1 MDTPPHRL
9 GLERVVEV
17 YSGHDDLVGV
27 TGSGYAIGADLVL
40 TSGLV
45 VAPGLPCRVRAA
57 DSGHWAE
64 AEQVWRG
71 RGGAGAVLLRVAGA
85 PWAGVPGIEHV
96 RWARVAASSGA
107 SAGFRVRCV
116 ARGFPWL
123 GRRAGFRDAETVT
136 GLVDAPTGA
145 VSKVLTV
152 SVLSPGP
159 ESPPGAPPGSP
170 RESPPAA
177 PPVALPGSPP
187 GALPGSPPGALVAE
201 PAGALTRGLAG
212 AVLLAEPTGQIIG
225 VVAAGPPGVASH
237 RLDAVP
243 GTAPHH
249 LDAVPATAL
258 LGDERFC
265 ELAGV
270 APGRLETVAEDD
282 PSVILAGLL
291 TPARERLP
299 QDCSDWTLLMARHAV
314 VPFLGRDEQ
323 LADLRAWAAEPAALS
338 IAVLTGRSGTGK
350 TRLAGELC
358 VELAET
364 GWDTGFLPLDSAGGP
379 LTSRALEAL
388 RPTLLVVDHPDPSPP
403 LVGELVRR
411 LAKHGR
417 NPRVRLLLL
426 ARELGEAD
434 WWRRLDT
441 AAGGWLR
448 RLTSTTVQL
457 NAHPLTLAERT
468 DHALAAMKAFAPSR
482 AALPAPP
489 RLDDPEY
496 GLPLHVHLA
505 ALLRLCD
512 DERPTPARDGEPP
525 AHARDAD
532 LRTQPMRPHGGGLL
546 HRFLARESDQWARVW
561 PAEHERVDDVTAR
574 QAVAVLT
581 LTASA
586 PAELPGLLTAVPGL
600 RGGTGL
606 HGHTANAARWLTT
619 VFPSGELGPD
629 LVAEEL
635 LAETESLDELV
646 LALHDHEGR
655 TVHHLVHLLHVL
667 RLSADRARVGSAL
680 RSLVGARIGAMVT
693 EAAANPATRLGDLL
707 NAALTLFPADR
718 DLAEAASGLLGS
730 GRGAVLGLRALH
742 VTLGELAVRHR
753 RAGGDRIALAAGLTW
768 LSGRLVAVGRA
779 GEAVVAAAE
788 AVEIYAAAPP
798 YEAAAGRAEAL
809 FSLGSCLLL
818 AGEAGSALKPAQE
831 AATRFR
837 ILAEEDPGYA
847 AEAARAHHNVAC
859 ALLEL
864 GRLEEAVAAFEA
876 AGGDPDAAAHL
887 AALASASPRP
897 SVTPQP
903 GPSSFTTWP
912 GPEPTT
918 QPGLRPEPSQ
928 RGLGPEPSHPGV
940 RPESSQRAVR
950 PEPTQPGARP
960 EPAFPPPPGAGFQPG
975 DTPPM
980 RLLAA
985 PTVAPPPG
993 TRGVP
998 IVTPPSG
1005 ALPVPPVT
1013 PPHGTLPIL
1022 PVTPPHGTLPIPTVA
1037 PSHGTR
1043 GVPTVAPPHGALAV
1057 PAVAPPAGTAVPVPG
1072 PLVPFEE
1079 EAAEG
1084 GALPELAAC
1093 LAVAATTAVKGVA
1106 PTNADLAHH
1115 LHLLAAWLEGQGR
1128 PADAVVPASEAVVR
1142 LRGLAAQEPG
1152 LRSMLADAAGL
1163 LAGLH
1168 ARLDDLDAAA
1178 RSAAEAV
1185 RNLRALVALEPD
1197 EHGHAL
1203 IGQLLEL
1210 GELLLVDDRPE
1221 AALAPLQ
1228 EAMSVAADRRPAT
1241 EARARRLLGLCLD
1254 ELGRSAD
1261 GRAQLELAAELYD
1274 GLSPE
1279 DLTAEDGSP
1288 AQHAS
1293 EARARAGRPEPVAGR
1308 VDGQPWRPEPEAG
1321 RMGGRP
1327 WLLELV
1333 TSRSEEAVVSAERRL
1348 VECRRAAE
1356 AGGTPE
1362 IHAYI
1367 SAQAVLARAWTDA
1380 GRAGDGLVL
1389 ATQAAELLRRH
1400 PVPDAPQREPGPER
1414 PHAIAV
1420 GMVAAALGRALVGL
1434 GRAEEARPH
1443 LRTAIESYEPMAETS
1458 VVFRTEL
1465 AELLI
1470 LETAALPRAG
1480 AQAAADRLVEL
1491 YDGLV
1496 SEGLAATS
1504 ALAGALC
1511 LQGGARFAG
1520 QDVEGAFQSA
1530 TRALDVVT
1538 PADDRVLTAA
1548 CLELAGLCLAEL
1560 DEPGA
1565 AGPKLSEGVELMTDP
1580 PPPELVGVHL
1590 RALARLARMR
1600 VEEEGPAA
1608 GVALYRRMLDTRP
1621 LPGTDVLGTVIEE
1634 VSSFPGDPA
1643 ELLASL
1649 ASFTDALEREV
1660 PLSSGGGVELH
1671 DRYGRC
1677 LTRLG
1682 ATAKEGAAKEGAAR
1696 EGAAPE
1702 GRAREG
1708 AAVVCAELAV
1718 RVQRGPAA
1726 FSGEHRGRLGLALA
1740 ALARVSGQAE
1750 PAVLEQAVHLLA
1762 GQPGGALADVLNRYA
1777 VLLLEQGRPVEALAH
1792 CERAA
1797 DLCDE
1802 LDDPA
1807 VAAVTYARLGA
1818 ALAMLDRPQ
1827 AALEA
1832 ITWSLAELDRAQEAE
1847 LDRAPEAGPE
1857 LRRVRAQAV
1866 QVRGQALRACGREQ
1880 EASAHLME
1888 ALRLYTE
1895 LSEQREAADTAA
1907 VIADDLLA
1915 AGRPEEAA
1923 EYAGIAAAGQPP
1935 GTLKHALATQRLVR
1949 CHMMRGELAE
1959 ADALVEELIP
1969 WARRSPDDL
1978 TYRAVLADSLAQS
1991 SELLPLLGLD
2001 EGAEAEARAR
2011 EAIGIYDELLTTGTN
2026 AQALHTSRAGAC
2038 LTLASALRMRNL
2050 AAEAIQPLREAV
2062 AALERFGPGSVVER
2076 RSGQGN
2082 PTQRELLSRAMLM
2095 LGDALMEAGRALEA
2109 GLVFH
2114 RATQVTRDELSRA
2127 VAHARLGLCQQ
2138 ELGRDDAADA
2148 ALRVSAGLLRDLTA
2162 HDGVADLLRD
2172 VLRGR
2177 LKLLEKAGR
2186 RDETAAIEEELQRL

>member
-45 VAPGLPCRVRAA
+45 VAPGLPCQVRAA

-107 SAGFRVRCV
+107 ATGFRVRCV

-123 GRRAGFRDAETVT
+123 GRRAGVRDAETVT

-145 VSKVLTV
+145 ASKVLAV

-159 ESPPGAPPGSP
+159 ESPPESPPGSLP
-170 RESPPAA
+170 ESLPES
-177 PPVALPGSPP
+177 LPGP
-187 GALPGSPPGALVAE
+187 
-201 PAGALTRGLAG
+201 LTRGLAG
-212 AVLLAEPTGQIIG
+212 AVLLAEPAGQIIG
-225 VVAAGPPGVASH
+225 VVAAGPS
-237 RLDAVP
+237 

-270 APGRLETVAEDD
+270 VPGRMETVAEDD
-282 PSVILAGLL
+282 PSVILADLL

-358 VELAET
+358 AELAEA

-388 RPTLLVVDHPDPSPP
+388 RPTLLVVDHPEPSPP

-426 ARELGEAD
+426 ARDLGEAD

-496 GLPLHVHLA
+496 GLPLHVHVA

-512 DERPTPARDGEPP
+512 DERPGPSRDGEPP
-525 AHARDAD
+525 AHAYARDRDAEV
-532 LRTQPMRPHGGGLL
+532 RAQPVRLHGGGLL
-546 HRFLARESDQWARVW
+546 HRFLAREIDQWARVW

-581 LTASA
+581 LTAPT

-600 RGGTGL
+600 RGGAGL
-606 HGHTANAARWLTT
+606 HGHTTNAARWLGT

-635 LAETESLDELV
+635 LAETEGLDELV

-680 RSLVGARIGAMVT
+680 CSLVGARIGAMVT
-693 EAAANPATRLGDLL
+693 EAAANPATRLGDML

-718 DLAEAASGLLGS
+718 ELAEAASGLLES
-730 GRGAVLGLRALH
+730 GRGAALGLRALH

-753 RAGGDRIALAAGLTW
+753 RASGERVAPAAGLAW
-768 LSGRLVAVGRA
+768 LSGRLVAVGRV

-809 FSLGSCLLL
+809 FSLGACLLL

-831 AATRFR
+831 AAARFR

-864 GRLEEAVAAFEA
+864 GRLDEAVAAFEA
-876 AGGDPDAAAHL
+876 AGGDAGTAAHL
-887 AALASASPRP
+887 AALASAAPRP
-897 SVTPQP
+897 PATP
-903 GPSSFTTWP
+903 SATAWP

-918 QPGLRPEPSQ
+918 QPGL
-928 RGLGPEPSHPGV
+928 G
-940 RPESSQRAVR
+940 RAAS
-950 PEPTQPGARP
+950 QPGMRP
-960 EPAFPPPPGAGFQPG
+960 QPAFPPPPGAWFQPG

-980 RLLAA
+980 RLLPAPTAA
-985 PTVAPPPG
+985 PPHGALPGPTATPPHGALPVPAVAPPPG
-993 TRGVP
+993 TAEP
-998 IVTPPSG
+998 
-1005 ALPVPPVT
+1005 
-1013 PPHGTLPIL
+1013 
-1022 PVTPPHGTLPIPTVA
+1022 
-1037 PSHGTR
+1037 
-1043 GVPTVAPPHGALAV
+1043 
-1057 PAVAPPAGTAVPVPG
+1057 VPVPV

-1079 EAAEG
+1079 ADG

-1093 LAVAATTAVKGVA
+1093 LAVAATAAVKGVA
-1106 PTNADLAHH
+1106 PTNTDLAHR
-1115 LHLLAAWLEGQGR
+1115 LHLLAAWLDGQGR

-1142 LRGLAAQEPG
+1142 LRGLAAQEPA
-1152 LRSMLADAAGL
+1152 LRSMLADATGL

-1168 ARLDDLDAAA
+1168 ARLDDLDAAV

-1197 EHGHAL
+1197 EHRHAL
-1203 IGQLLEL
+1203 TGQLLEL

-1254 ELGRSAD
+1254 ELGRPAD

-1274 GLSPE
+1274 GLSTE

-1288 AQHAS
+1288 ARHAS
-1293 EARARAGRPEPVAGR
+1293 EARARAGRPEPAAGR
-1308 VDGQPWRPEPEAG
+1308 T
-1321 RMGGRP
+1321 GGRP

-1333 TSRSEEAVVSAERRL
+1333 TSRPEEAVVSAERRL
-1348 VECRRAAE
+1348 VECRQAAE

-1367 SAQAVLARAWTDA
+1367 SAQAVLARAWTDV

-1470 LETAALPRAG
+1470 LETAALSQAG
-1480 AQAAADRLVEL
+1480 AEAAADRLVEL

-1496 SEGLAATS
+1496 SEGLAAAS

-1511 LQGGARFAG
+1511 LQGGIRFAG
-1520 QDVEGAFQSA
+1520 QDVEGALQSA
-1530 TRALDVVT
+1530 GRALDVIT

-1560 DEPGA
+1560 HEPGA
-1565 AGPKLSEGVELMTDP
+1565 AGPKLTEGTELMTDP
-1580 PPPELVGVHL
+1580 PPELAGVHL
-1590 RALARLARMR
+1590 LALARLARMR

-1608 GVALYRRMLDTRP
+1608 GSDLYRRMLDTRP
-1621 LPGTDVLGTVIEE
+1621 LPGTDVLRTLIEE
-1634 VSSFPGDPA
+1634 VSGYPGDPS

-1660 PLSSGGGVELH
+1660 PLSSGGGAEVH
-1671 DRYGRC
+1671 DLYGRC
-1677 LTRLG
+1677 LARLG
-1682 ATAKEGAAKEGAAR
+1682 AATREGTAQEGTTQDGTTQDGTARDGTAQEGAAR
-1696 EGAAPE
+1696 EDT
-1702 GRAREG
+1702 
-1708 AAVVCAELAV
+1708 AVLCAELAV
-1718 RVQRGPAA
+1718 RVYRGLAA
-1726 FSGEHRGRLGLALA
+1726 FSGEYRGRLGLALA
-1740 ALARVSGQAE
+1740 ALARHGQAE
-1750 PAVLEQAVHLLA
+1750 PAVLEQAAYLLA
-1762 GQPGGALADVLNRYA
+1762 GQPGAEPADVLNRYA

-1818 ALAMLDRPQ
+1818 ALAMLERPQ

-1832 ITWSLAELDRAQEAE
+1832 ITWSLAELE
-1847 LDRAPEAGPE
+1847 RAPEAGAE
-1857 LRRVRAQAV
+1857 LRRVRAQAI
-1866 QVRGQALRACGREQ
+1866 QVRGQALRASGREQ
-1880 EASAHLME
+1880 EALAHLME
-1888 ALRLYTE
+1888 ALRLYTG
-1895 LSEQREAADTAA
+1895 LSEQREAAETAA

-1935 GTLKHALATQRLVR
+1935 GTLKHTLATQRLVR
-1949 CHMMRGELAE
+1949 CHMMRGRLAE
-1959 ADALVEELIP
+1959 ANALVEELIP
-1969 WARRSPDDL
+1969 RARRSPDDL

-2001 EGAEAEARAR
+2001 EGTEAAARAR
-2011 EAIGIYDELLTTGTN
+2011 EAIGIYDELLTTGMN
-2026 AQALHTSRAGAC
+2026 AQALHTGRAGAC
-2038 LTLASALRMRNL
+2038 LTLASALRMRDL

-2062 AALERFGPGSVVER
+2062 AALERFSPGSAVEQ
-2076 RSGQGN
+2076 RSGRGN
-2082 PTQRELLSRAMLM
+2082 PMQRELLSRAMLM

-2186 RDETAAIEEELQRL
+2186 REESAAIEAELQRL

>member
-45 VAPGLPCRVRAA
+45 VAPGLPCQVRAA

-123 GRRAGFRDAETVT
+123 GRRAVVRDAETVT

-145 VSKVLTV
+145 ASKVLTV

-159 ESPPGAPPGSP
+159 ESPPAT
-170 RESPPAA
+170 
-177 PPVALPGSPP
+177 L
-187 GALPGSPPGALVAE
+187 LAE
-201 PAGALTRGLAG
+201 PVGALTRGLAG
-212 AVLLAEPTGQIIG
+212 AVLLAEPAGQIIG
-225 VVAAGPPGVASH
+225 VVAAGPPGA
-237 RLDAVP
+237 
-243 GTAPHH
+243 APHH

-358 VELAET
+358 AELAEA

-512 DERPTPARDGEPP
+512 DERPAPALDGEPP

-561 PAEHERVDDVTAR
+561 PAEHERLDDVTAR
-574 QAVAVLT
+574 QAVAVLA
-581 LTASA
+581 LTAPT

-606 HGHTANAARWLTT
+606 HGHTANAARWLAT

-635 LAETESLDELV
+635 LAETEGLDELV

-730 GRGAVLGLRALH
+730 GRGAALGLRALH

-753 RAGGDRIALAAGLTW
+753 RAVGDRIALAAGLTW

-809 FSLGSCLLL
+809 FSLGACLLL
-818 AGEAGSALKPAQE
+818 AGEAGSALKPARE

-837 ILAEEDPGYA
+837 ILAEEDAGYA

-876 AGGDPDAAAHL
+876 AGGDPDAVTHL
-887 AALASASPRP
+887 AALASAPPQP
-897 SVTPQP
+897 SATPQP
-903 GPSSFTTWP
+903 GPSSFTAWP

-918 QPGLRPEPSQ
+918 QPGLRPEPPQ
-928 RGLGPEPSHPGV
+928 PGV
-940 RPESSQRAVR
+940 RPQ
-950 PEPTQPGARP
+950 
-960 EPAFPPPPGAGFQPG
+960 PAFPPPPGAGFQPG

-998 IVTPPSG
+998 TVTPPSG
-1005 ALPVPPVT
+1005 ALPIPPIT
-1013 PPHGTLPIL
+1013 PPHGALP
-1022 PVTPPHGTLPIPTVA
+1022 
-1037 PSHGTR
+1037 
-1043 GVPTVAPPHGALAV
+1043 VPTVAPPHGTLAVPTVAPSHGALAV

-1079 EAAEG
+1079 AEG

-1093 LAVAATTAVKGVA
+1093 LAVAATTAVKSVA

-1203 IGQLLEL
+1203 TGQLLEL

-1221 AALAPLQ
+1221 AALGPLQ
-1228 EAMSVAADRRPAT
+1228 EAMSVATDRRPAT

-1293 EARARAGRPEPVAGR
+1293 EARARAGRPDPVAGR
-1308 VDGQPWRPEPEAG
+1308 V
-1321 RMGGRP
+1321 GGRP

-1470 LETAALPRAG
+1470 LETVALPRAG
-1480 AQAAADRLVEL
+1480 AEAAADRLVEL

-1496 SEGLAATS
+1496 SEGLAATF

-1520 QDVEGAFQSA
+1520 QDVEGALQSA
-1530 TRALDVVT
+1530 TRALDVMT
-1538 PADDRVLTAA
+1538 PADDRLLTAA

-1565 AGPKLSEGVELMTDP
+1565 AGPKLAEGVELMTDP
-1580 PPPELVGVHL
+1580 PPPELAGVHL
-1590 RALARLARMR
+1590 QALARLARMR
-1600 VEEEGPAA
+1600 VEAEGPAA
-1608 GVALYRRMLDTRP
+1608 GVAFYRRMLDTRP

-1634 VSSFPGDPA
+1634 VSGFPGDPA

-1660 PLSSGGGVELH
+1660 PLSSGGSVEVH
-1671 DRYGRC
+1671 QRYGRC

-1682 ATAKEGAAKEGAAR
+1682 ATAKEGAAKEGAAQ
-1696 EGAAPE
+1696 ESV
-1702 GRAREG
+1702 
-1708 AAVVCAELAV
+1708 AVVCAELAV
-1718 RVQRGPAA
+1718 RVQRGLAA
-1726 FSGEHRGRLGLALA
+1726 FSGEHRGRLGPALA
-1740 ALARVSGQAE
+1740 VLARLPGQAD

-1832 ITWSLAELDRAQEAE
+1832 ITWSLAELDRA
-1847 LDRAPEAGPE
+1847 PEAGPE

-1880 EASAHLME
+1880 EAAAHLME

-1895 LSEQREAADTAA
+1895 LSEQREAAETAA

-2001 EGAEAEARAR
+2001 EGTEAEARAR
-2011 EAIGIYDELLTTGTN
+2011 EAVGIYDALLTTGMN

-2062 AALERFGPGSVVER
+2062 AALERFGPGSAVER

>member
-45 VAPGLPCRVRAA
+45 VAPGLPCQVRAA

-107 SAGFRVRCV
+107 ASGFRVRCV

-123 GRRAGFRDAETVT
+123 GRRAGVRDAETVT

-145 VSKVLTV
+145 VSKVLAV
-152 SVLSPGP
+152 SMLSPEP
-159 ESPPGAPPGSP
+159 ESPPG
-170 RESPPAA
+170 
-177 PPVALPGSPP
+177 L
-187 GALPGSPPGALVAE
+187 
-201 PAGALTRGLAG
+201 LTRGLAG
-212 AVLLAEPTGQIIG
+212 AVLLAEPAGQIIG
-225 VVAAGPPGVASH
+225 VVTAASPDTAPPGI
-237 RLDAVP
+237 
-243 GTAPHH
+243 GPHH

-258 LGDERFC
+258 LSDERFC

-270 APGRLETVAEDD
+270 VPGRLETVAEDD
-282 PSVILAGLL
+282 PSVILADLL

-358 VELAET
+358 VELAEA
-364 GWDTGFLPLDSAGGP
+364 GWDTGFLPLDSAAGP
-379 LTSRALEAL
+379 LTSRTLEAL

-441 AAGGWLR
+441 ASGGWLR

-489 RLDDPEY
+489 RLDEPEY

-512 DERPTPARDGEPP
+512 DERPAPSRDGEPP
-525 AHARDAD
+525 AHARDTD
-532 LRTQPMRPHGGGLL
+532 VRPQPMRPHGGGLL

-581 LTASA
+581 LTAPT

-606 HGHTANAARWLTT
+606 HGHTTNAARWLGA

-635 LAETESLDELV
+635 LAETEGLDELV

-680 RSLVGARIGAMVT
+680 RSLVEARIGAMVT

-707 NAALTLFPADR
+707 NTALTLFPADR
-718 DLAEAASGLLGS
+718 DLAEAASGLLES
-730 GRGAVLGLRALH
+730 GRGAALGLRALH

-753 RAGGDRIALAAGLTW
+753 RASGDRIALAEGLSW

-809 FSLGSCLLL
+809 FSLGACLLL

-831 AATRFR
+831 AAARFR

-864 GRLEEAVAAFEA
+864 GRLDEAVAAFEA
-876 AGGDPDAAAHL
+876 AGGDPGAAAHL
-887 AALASASPRP
+887 AALASATPRP
-897 SVTPQP
+897 PAIPQP
-903 GPSSFTTWP
+903 APPVTSWP
-912 GPEPTT
+912 GPAPTT
-918 QPGLRPEPSQ
+918 QPGLRPEPPQ
-928 RGLGPEPSHPGV
+928 PGV
-940 RPESSQRAVR
+940 RHQP
-950 PEPTQPGARP
+950 PLPPQPG
-960 EPAFPPPPGAGFQPG
+960 GGFQPG
-975 DTPPM
+975 DTPPL
-980 RLLAA
+980 RLQAA
-985 PTVAPPPG
+985 PSVTSPHGALPAPTTAPPHGALPLPPVAPPHGALPLPPVAPPHGALPLPPVAPPHGAFAAPTVAPPHGVLSVPTVAPPPG
-993 TRGVP
+993 TAV
-998 IVTPPSG
+998 
-1005 ALPVPPVT
+1005 PVP
-1013 PPHGTLPIL
+1013 
-1022 PVTPPHGTLPIPTVA
+1022 
-1037 PSHGTR
+1037 
-1043 GVPTVAPPHGALAV
+1043 
-1057 PAVAPPAGTAVPVPG
+1057 GTAVPVPG

-1079 EAAEG
+1079 ADG

-1093 LAVAATTAVKGVA
+1093 LTAAATAAVKGVA
-1106 PTNADLAHH
+1106 PTNSDLAHH

-1197 EHGHAL
+1197 EYCHAL
-1203 IGQLLEL
+1203 TGQLLEL

-1221 AALAPLQ
+1221 AALGPLQ
-1228 EAMSVAADRRPAT
+1228 EAMSVAAGRRPAT

-1254 ELGRSAD
+1254 ELGRRAD
-1261 GRAQLELAAELYD
+1261 GPAQLELAAELYD
-1274 GLSPE
+1274 RLSPE
-1279 DLTAEDGSP
+1279 DLTTEDGSP

-1293 EARARAGRPEPVAGR
+1293 EARARARRPAPETGRIGLRPWLPEATAERAGALPEPAAGR
-1308 VDGQPWRPEPEAG
+1308 AG
-1321 RMGGRP
+1321 RLP

-1333 TSRSEEAVVSAERRL
+1333 TSRPEEAVVSAERRL
-1348 VECRRAAE
+1348 VECRQAAE

-1380 GRAGDGLVL
+1380 GRARDGLVL

-1434 GRAEEARPH
+1434 GRVEEARPH

-1470 LETAALPRAG
+1470 LETAALSRAG
-1480 AQAAADRLVEL
+1480 AEAAALSRAGAEAAALSRAGAEAAVDRLVEL

-1496 SEGLAATS
+1496 SEGLAAAS

-1511 LQGGARFAG
+1511 MQGGVRFAG
-1520 QDVEGAFQSA
+1520 QDVEGALRST
-1530 TRALDVVT
+1530 TRALDLL
-1538 PADDRVLTAA
+1538 PSADAAGDRLITAA

-1560 DEPGA
+1560 HETGA
-1565 AGPKLSEGVELMTDP
+1565 AGPKLAQGIELMAD
-1580 PPPELVGVHL
+1580 PPPELGGVHL

-1608 GVALYRRMLDTRP
+1608 GIPLYRRMLDTRP
-1621 LPGTDVLGTVIEE
+1621 LPGTDVLRTLIEE
-1634 VSSFPGDPA
+1634 ISGFPGDPS

-1660 PLSSGGGVELH
+1660 PLSSRDGAEVH

-1682 ATAKEGAAKEGAAR
+1682 AAGREGTAKEDTAREVAGWEGAAQ
-1696 EGAAPE
+1696 EGTAPE
-1702 GRAREG
+1702 DAGQEVAARED
-1708 AAVVCAELAV
+1708 AAVLGAELGAELVV
-1718 RVQRGPAA
+1718 RVYRGLAA
-1726 FSGEHRGRLGLALA
+1726 LSGEHRGRLGLALA
-1740 ALARVSGQAE
+1740 GLARHGQAE
-1750 PAVLEQAVHLLA
+1750 PAVLEQAVYLLA
-1762 GQPGGALADVLNRYA
+1762 GEPGGVLADVLNRYA
-1777 VLLLEQGRPVEALAH
+1777 VVLLEQGRPVEALAH

-1807 VAAVTYARLGA
+1807 VAAVTYTRLGA
-1818 ALAMLDRPQ
+1818 ALAMLERPQ

-1832 ITWSLAELDRAQEAE
+1832 VTWSLAE

-1857 LRRVRAQAV
+1857 LRRVRAQAI
-1866 QVRGQALRACGREQ
+1866 QVRGQALRASGRQQ
-1880 EASAHLME
+1880 EALADLME
-1888 ALRLYTE
+1888 ALRLYTD
-1895 LSEQREAADTAA
+1895 LSVQREAAETAA

-1959 ADALVEELIP
+1959 ANALVEELIP
-1969 WARRSPDDL
+1969 WARRSPDEL

-2001 EGAEAEARAR
+2001 EGTEAEARAR
-2011 EAIGIYDELLTTGTN
+2011 EAIGIYDELLTTGMN

-2038 LTLASALRMRNL
+2038 LTLASALRMRDL

-2062 AALERFGPGSVVER
+2062 AALERFGSGSAVEQR
-2076 RSGQGN
+2076 VGQGN
-2082 PTQRELLSRAMLM
+2082 PAQRELLSRAMLM

-2186 RDETAAIEEELQRL
+2186 RDETAAIEAELQQL

>member
-40 TSGLV
+40 TSGPV
-45 VAPGLPCRVRAA
+45 VAPGLPCQVRTP
-57 DSGHWAE
+57 DSGRWAE

-71 RGGAGAVLLRVAGA
+71 RGGAGPVLLRVAGA

-96 RWARVAASSGA
+96 RWARVAASSGGP
-107 SAGFRVRCV
+107 GFRVRCV
-116 ARGFPWL
+116 ARGFARL
-123 GRRAGFRDAETVT
+123 GRRAGVRDAETVT
-136 GLVDAPTGA
+136 GLVDAPTGT
-145 VSKVLTV
+145 VSRTLAV
-152 SVLSPGP
+152 SVLSPEP
-159 ESPPGAPPGSP
+159 ASPP
-170 RESPPAA
+170 
-177 PPVALPGSPP
+177 
-187 GALPGSPPGALVAE
+187 
-201 PAGALTRGLAG
+201 LTRGLSG
-212 AVLLAEPTGQIIG
+212 AVLLAEPAGQIIG
-225 VVAAGPPGVASH
+225 VIVGGSTGSA
-237 RLDAVP
+237 
-243 GTAPHH
+243 H

-258 LGDERFC
+258 LGDERFR

-282 PSVILAGLL
+282 PAVILSDLL

-314 VPFLGRDEQ
+314 VPFLGRDEE

-358 VELAET
+358 VELAEA

-379 LTSRALEAL
+379 LAGRTLEAL

-411 LAKHGR
+411 LARHGR

-426 ARELGEAD
+426 ARELGEAG

-457 NAHPLTLAERT
+457 NTHPLTLAERT

-489 RLDDPEY
+489 RLDDPEH

-505 ALLRLCD
+505 ALLRLSD
-512 DERPTPARDGEPP
+512 DELPVPSPDGEPP

-532 LRTQPMRPHGGGLL
+532 PRTQPMRLHGGGLL
-546 HRFLARESDQWARVW
+546 RRFLARESDQWARVW
-561 PAEHERVDDVTAR
+561 PAEHESVDDVTAR
-574 QAVAVLT
+574 QAVAVPT
-581 LTASA
+581 LTAPA

-600 RGGTGL
+600 RGGTMG
-606 HGHTANAARWLTT
+606 AARWLGI

-635 LAETESLDELV
+635 LAETEGLDELV

-655 TVHHLVHLLHVL
+655 TVQHLVHLLHVL

-680 RSLVGARIGAMVT
+680 RSLVGARIGAMVA

-718 DLAEAASGLLGS
+718 ELAESASALLGDE
-730 GRGAVLGLRALH
+730 RGAGLGLRALH

-753 RAGGDRIALAAGLTW
+753 RAVGEPIALAGALSW
-768 LSGRLVAVGRA
+768 LSGRLVAVGRV

-788 AVEIYAAAPP
+788 AVELHAAAPP
-798 YEAAAGRAEAL
+798 YEAATGRAEAL
-809 FSLGSCLLL
+809 FSLGACLLL

-831 AATRFR
+831 AAARFR
-837 ILAEEDPGYA
+837 ILAEEDSGYVG
-847 AEAARAHHNVAC
+847 EAARAHHNVAC

-864 GRLEEAVAAFEA
+864 GRLDEAVAAFEA
-876 AGGDPDAAAHL
+876 AGGDAGTAGHL
-887 AALASASPRP
+887 AALVSASPHPPATPRP
-897 SVTPQP
+897 GAPATA
-903 GPSSFTTWP
+903 WP

-918 QPGLRPEPSQ
+918 QPGLRPRPPQ
-928 RGLGPEPSHPGV
+928 PGV
-940 RPESSQRAVR
+940 RAQ
-950 PEPTQPGARP
+950 
-960 EPAFPPPPGAGFQPG
+960 PAFPPPPGVGFQPG

-980 RLLAA
+980 GLLSA
-985 PTVAPPPG
+985 
-993 TRGVP
+993 
-998 IVTPPSG
+998 
-1005 ALPVPPVT
+1005 
-1013 PPHGTLPIL
+1013 
-1022 PVTPPHGTLPIPTVA
+1022 
-1037 PSHGTR
+1037 
-1043 GVPTVAPPHGALAV
+1043 PTVAPPHGGPHSPAMV
-1057 PAVAPPAGTAVPVPG
+1057 PRREADGPVPVAAGPAPG

-1079 EAAEG
+1079 TDG

-1093 LAVAATTAVKGVA
+1093 LAVAATAAVKGVA
-1106 PTNADLAHH
+1106 PTNRDLALH
-1115 LHLLAAWLEGQGR
+1115 LHLLAAWLDEQGR

-1152 LRSMLADAAGL
+1152 LRSMLADSAGL
-1163 LAGLH
+1163 LSGLH
-1168 ARLDDLDAAA
+1168 ARTDDLDAAV

-1197 EHGHAL
+1197 EHRRGL
-1203 IGQLLEL
+1203 TGQLLEL

-1221 AALAPLQ
+1221 AALGPLQ
-1228 EAMSVAADRRPAT
+1228 EAMSVAFEGHPAT
-1241 EARARRLLGLCLD
+1241 RAKARRLLGLCLD
-1254 ELGRSAD
+1254 ELGRPAD
-1261 GRAQLELAAELYD
+1261 GRAQLELAADLYD
-1274 GLSPE
+1274 ELS
-1279 DLTAEDGSP
+1279 AADGSSARADDGP
-1288 AQHAS
+1288 LPRTESGSFPRAEGGSFARHAS
-1293 EARARAGRPEPVAGR
+1293 ETRARAGRL
-1308 VDGQPWRPEPEAG
+1308 EPEAG
-1321 RMGGRP
+1321 HTGGRP

-1333 TSRSEEAVVSAERRL
+1333 TSRPEEAVLGAERRL
-1348 VECRRAAE
+1348 VECRQAAE
-1356 AGGTPE
+1356 EGGTPE

-1367 SAQAVLARAWTDA
+1367 SAQAVLARAWTDV
-1380 GRAGDGLVL
+1380 GRAGDGFVL

-1400 PVPDAPQREPGPER
+1400 PVPETPQREPGPER

-1434 GRAEEARPH
+1434 GRHGEARPH
-1443 LRTAIESYEPMAETS
+1443 LLTAIESYEPMAETS

-1470 LETAALPRAG
+1470 LDTAALSHLGRPAD
-1480 AQAAADRLVEL
+1480 AEAAADRLVEL

-1496 SEGLAATS
+1496 SEGLAATP
-1504 ALAGALC
+1504 ALAGALR
-1511 LQGGARFAG
+1511 LQGGIRFAG
-1520 QDVEGAFQSA
+1520 QDAEGALQSV
-1530 TRALDVVT
+1530 TRALDVMS
-1538 PADDRVLTAA
+1538 PADAAGDRPLTAA

-1560 DEPGA
+1560 HEPGA
-1565 AGPKLSEGVELMTDP
+1565 AGPKLAEGTASMVDP
-1580 PPPELVGVHL
+1580 PPDLAGVHL
-1590 RALARLARMR
+1590 LALARLARMR
-1600 VEEEGPAA
+1600 VEEAGPAA
-1608 GVALYRRMLDTRP
+1608 GTALYRRILDLRP
-1621 LPGTDVLGTVIEE
+1621 LPGTEVLGTLIEAIATY
-1634 VSSFPGDPA
+1634 PGDPS
-1643 ELLASL
+1643 ELLPAL

-1660 PLSSGGGVELH
+1660 PLSGGGGPETH
-1671 DRYGRC
+1671 DRYARC
-1677 LTRLG
+1677 LMRLG
-1682 ATAKEGAAKEGAAR
+1682 AAAQES
-1696 EGAAPE
+1696 
-1702 GRAREG
+1702 
-1708 AAVVCAELAV
+1708 AAVLCAELAV
-1718 RVQRGPAA
+1718 RVYRGLAA
-1726 FSGEHRGRLGLALA
+1726 FSGDHRERLGLALA
-1740 ALARVSGQAE
+1740 ALARLGQADLG
-1750 PAVLEQAVHLLA
+1750 VLEQAVDLLA
-1762 GQPGGALADVLNRYA
+1762 GRPGGALAGVLNRYS

-1832 ITWSLAELDRAQEAE
+1832 ITWSLAELDRTTEHGQ
-1847 LDRAPEAGPE
+1847 E
-1857 LRRVRAQAV
+1857 LRRVRAQAIR
-1866 QVRGQALRACGREQ
+1866 VRGQVLRGFGREQ
-1880 EASAHLME
+1880 EALGQLKE
-1888 ALRLYTE
+1888 ALRLYTD

-1935 GTLKHALATQRLVR
+1935 GTVKHALATQRLVR

-1959 ADALVEELIP
+1959 ANALVEELIP
-1969 WARRSPDDL
+1969 RARRSPDDL

-1991 SELLPLLGLD
+1991 SELLPLIGLD
-2001 EGAEAEARAR
+2001 EGTEAEARAR
-2011 EAIGIYDELLTTGTN
+2011 EAIGIYDELLTTGMN

-2038 LTLASALRMRNL
+2038 LTLASALRMRGL
-2050 AAEAIQPLREAV
+2050 AADAIQPLREAV
-2062 AALERFGPGSVVER
+2062 AALERFSPGSPGEQ
-2076 RSGQGN
+2076 RSGRAN
-2082 PTQRELLSRAMLM
+2082 PMQRELLSRAMLM

-2148 ALRVSAGLLRDLTA
+2148 ALRVSAGLLRDLVA
-2162 HDGVADLLRD
+2162 RDGVADLLRD

-2177 LKLLEKAGR
+2177 LRLLEKTGR
-2186 RDETAAIEEELQRL
+2186 RDERTAIEEELRQL

>member
-40 TSGLV
+40 ASGLV
-45 VAPGLPCRVRAA
+45 VAPGLPCQVRTA
-57 DSGHWAE
+57 DSGRWAE

-71 RGGAGAVLLRVAGA
+71 RGGAGPVLLRVAGA
-85 PWAGVPGIEHV
+85 PWADVPGIEHV
-96 RWARVAASSGA
+96 RWARVTASSGGP
-107 SAGFRVRCV
+107 GFRVRCV
-116 ARGFPWL
+116 ARGFARL
-123 GRRAGFRDAETVT
+123 GRRAGVRDAETVT
-136 GLVDAPTGA
+136 GLVDAPTSA
-145 VSKVLTV
+145 VSKALAV

-159 ESPPGAPPGSP
+159 
-170 RESPPAA
+170 
-177 PPVALPGSPP
+177 GSPP
-187 GALPGSPPGALVAE
+187 SALAQ
-201 PAGALTRGLAG
+201 GLSG
-212 AVLLAEPTGQIIG
+212 AVLLAEPAGQIIG
-225 VVAAGPPGVASH
+225 VIGGGSPGNAH
-237 RLDAVP
+237 
-243 GTAPHH
+243 GH

-258 LGDERFC
+258 LGDERFR
-265 ELAGV
+265 ELAGI

-282 PSVILAGLL
+282 PSVILSDLL

-314 VPFLGRDEQ
+314 VPFLGRDEE

-358 VELAET
+358 VELAEA

-379 LTSRALEAL
+379 LAGRTLEAL

-411 LAKHGR
+411 LARHGR

-426 ARELGEAD
+426 ARELSEAD

-441 AAGGWLR
+441 ASGGWLR

-457 NAHPLTLAERT
+457 NTHPLTLAERT

-505 ALLRLCD
+505 ALLRLSD
-512 DERPTPARDGEPP
+512 DERPVPSPDGEPP
-525 AHARDAD
+525 ARDRDAD
-532 LRTQPMRPHGGGLL
+532 ARTQPMRLHGGGLL
-546 HRFLARESDQWARVW
+546 RRFLARESDQWARVW

-574 QAVAVLT
+574 QAVAVPT
-581 LTASA
+581 LTAPA
-586 PAELPGLLTAVPGL
+586 PAELPGLLSAVPGL
-600 RGGTGL
+600 RSGTMG
-606 HGHTANAARWLTT
+606 AARWLGT

-635 LAETESLDELV
+635 LAETEGLDELV

-655 TVHHLVHLLHVL
+655 TVQHLVHLLHVL

-680 RSLVGARIGAMVT
+680 RSLVGARIGAMVA
-693 EAAANPATRLGDLL
+693 EAVANPATRLGDML
-707 NAALTLFPADR
+707 NAALTLFPSDR
-718 DLAEAASGLLGS
+718 ELAESASALLGDE
-730 GRGAVLGLRALH
+730 RGAGLGLRALH

-753 RAGGDRIALAAGLTW
+753 RAGGEPIALAEALSW
-768 LSGRLVAVGRA
+768 LSGRLVAVGRV

-788 AVEIYAAAPP
+788 AVEIHAAAPP
-798 YEAAAGRAEAL
+798 YEAAAGRAQAL
-809 FSLGSCLLL
+809 FSLGACLLL

-831 AATRFR
+831 AAARFR
-837 ILAEEDPGYA
+837 ILAEEDSGYA
-847 AEAARAHHNVAC
+847 GEAARAHHNVAC

-864 GRLEEAVAAFEA
+864 GRLDEAVAAFEA
-876 AGGDPDAAAHL
+876 AGGDPDVAGHL

-897 SVTPQP
+897 PATPQP
-903 GPSSFTTWP
+903 DPPVTAWP

-918 QPGLRPEPSQ
+918 QPG
-928 RGLGPEPSHPGV
+928 
-940 RPESSQRAVR
+940 
-950 PEPTQPGARP
+950 ARP
-960 EPAFPPPPGAGFQPG
+960 QPAFPPPPGVGFQPG

-980 RLLAA
+980 GLLAA
-985 PTVAPPPG
+985 PTVAPPHGGPH
-993 TRGVP
+993 TPAMVP
-998 IVTPPSG
+998 RREADG
-1005 ALPVPPVT
+1005 PVP
-1013 PPHGTLPIL
+1013 
-1022 PVTPPHGTLPIPTVA
+1022 VA
-1037 PSHGTR
+1037 AG
-1043 GVPTVAPPHGALAV
+1043 
-1057 PAVAPPAGTAVPVPG
+1057 PAPG

-1079 EAAEG
+1079 ADG

-1093 LAVAATTAVKGVA
+1093 LAVAATAAVKGVA
-1106 PTNADLAHH
+1106 PTNRDLAHH
-1115 LHLLAAWLEGQGR
+1115 LHLLAAWLDGQGR

-1163 LAGLH
+1163 LSGLH
-1168 ARLDDLDAAA
+1168 ARTDDLDAAV

-1197 EHGHAL
+1197 EHRRGL
-1203 IGQLLEL
+1203 TGQLLEL

-1221 AALAPLQ
+1221 AALGPLQ
-1228 EAMSVAADRRPAT
+1228 EAMSVAAEEHPA
-1241 EARARRLLGLCLD
+1241 ARAKAGRLLGLCLD
-1254 ELGRSAD
+1254 ELGRPAD
-1261 GRAQLELAAELYD
+1261 GRAQLGLAADLYD
-1274 GLSPE
+1274 ELS
-1279 DLTAEDGSP
+1279 AADGSSTRADDGTLP
-1288 AQHAS
+1288 RAEGGSFARHAS
-1293 EARARAGRPEPVAGR
+1293 ETRARAERL
-1308 VDGQPWRPEPEAG
+1308 EPEAG
-1321 RMGGRP
+1321 HAGGRP

-1333 TSRSEEAVVSAERRL
+1333 TSRPEEAVLGAERRL

-1356 AGGTPE
+1356 EGGTPE

-1367 SAQAVLARAWTDA
+1367 SAQAVLARAWTDV
-1380 GRAGDGLVL
+1380 GRAADGLVL

-1400 PVPDAPQREPGPER
+1400 PVPETPQREPGPER

-1434 GRAEEARPH
+1434 GRHEEARPH
-1443 LRTAIESYEPMAETS
+1443 LLAAVESYEPMAETS

-1470 LETAALPRAG
+1470 LETAALSRAG
-1480 AQAAADRLVEL
+1480 RPSDAEAAADRLVEL

-1504 ALAGALC
+1504 ALAGALR
-1511 LQGGARFAG
+1511 LQGGIRFVG
-1520 QDVEGAFQSA
+1520 QDAEGALRSV
-1530 TRALDVVT
+1530 TRALDVMS
-1538 PADDRVLTAA
+1538 PADAAGDRLLTAA

-1560 DEPGA
+1560 HEPGA
-1565 AGPKLSEGVELMTDP
+1565 AGPKLAEGTASMVDP
-1580 PPPELVGVHL
+1580 PPDLAGVHL
-1590 RALARLARMR
+1590 LALARLARMR
-1600 VEEEGPAA
+1600 VEEEGAAA
-1608 GVALYRRMLDTRP
+1608 GTALYRRILDLRP
-1621 LPGTDVLGTVIEE
+1621 LPGTDVLGTLIEE
-1634 VSSFPGDPA
+1634 VATYPGDPS
-1643 ELLASL
+1643 ELLAAL

-1660 PLSSGGGVELH
+1660 PLSGGGGPETH
-1671 DRYGRC
+1671 DRYARC
-1677 LTRLG
+1677 LMRLG
-1682 ATAKEGAAKEGAAR
+1682 AAAQAS
-1696 EGAAPE
+1696 
-1702 GRAREG
+1702 
-1708 AAVVCAELAV
+1708 AAVLCAELAV
-1718 RVQRGPAA
+1718 RVYRGLAA
-1726 FSGEHRGRLGLALA
+1726 FSGDHRERLGLALA
-1740 ALARVSGQAE
+1740 ALARLGQADLG
-1750 PAVLEQAVHLLA
+1750 VLEQAVDLLA
-1762 GQPGGALADVLNRYA
+1762 GQQGRALADVLNRYA
-1777 VLLLEQGRPVEALAH
+1777 VLLLDQGRPVEALAH

-1832 ITWSLAELDRAQEAE
+1832 ITWSLAELDRTAE
-1847 LDRAPEAGPE
+1847 TGQE
-1857 LRRVRAQAV
+1857 LRRVRAQAIR
-1866 QVRGQALRACGREQ
+1866 VRGQVLRGFGREQ
-1880 EASAHLME
+1880 EALGQLKE
-1888 ALRLYTE
+1888 ALRLYAD

-1923 EYAGIAAAGQPP
+1923 EYAGTAAAGQPP
-1935 GTLKHALATQRLVR
+1935 GTVKHALATQRLVR

-1959 ADALVEELIP
+1959 ANVLVEELIP
-1969 WARRSPDDL
+1969 RARRSPDDL

-2001 EGAEAEARAR
+2001 EGTEAEARAR
-2011 EAIGIYDELLTTGTN
+2011 EAIGIYDELLTTGMN

-2038 LTLASALRMRNL
+2038 LTLASALRMRGL
-2050 AAEAIQPLREAV
+2050 AADAIQPLREAV
-2062 AALERFGPGSVVER
+2062 AALERFSPGSPGEQ

-2082 PTQRELLSRAMLM
+2082 PMQRELLSRAMLM

-2148 ALRVSAGLLRDLTA
+2148 ALRVSAGLLRDLVA
-2162 HDGVADLLRD
+2162 RDGVADLLRD

-2177 LKLLEKAGR
+2177 LRLLEKTGR

>member
-45 VAPGLPCRVRAA
+45 VAPGLPCQVRAA

-71 RGGAGAVLLRVAGA
+71 RAGAVLLRVAGA

-96 RWARVAASSGA
+96 RWARVAAFSGA
-107 SAGFRVRCV
+107 ATGFRVRCV
-116 ARGFPWL
+116 TTGFPWL
-123 GRRAGFRDAETVT
+123 GRRAGIRDAETVT
-136 GLVDAPTGA
+136 GLVEAPTGA
-145 VSKVLTV
+145 VSKVLAV
-152 SVLSPGP
+152 SVLSPEP
-159 ESPPGAPPGSP
+159 ESPPGA
-170 RESPPAA
+170 
-177 PPVALPGSPP
+177 
-187 GALPGSPPGALVAE
+187 
-201 PAGALTRGLAG
+201 LTRGLPG
-212 AVLLAEPTGQIIG
+212 AVLLAEPAGQIIG
-225 VVAAGPPGVASH
+225 VVAAGPS
-237 RLDAVP
+237 
-243 GTAPHH
+243 GTAPHE

-270 APGRLETVAEDD
+270 APGRMETVAEDD

-358 VELAET
+358 AELAEA
-364 GWDTGFLPLDSAGGP
+364 GWDTGFLPLDSAGHP
-379 LTSRALEAL
+379 LAGRALEAL

-512 DERPTPARDGEPP
+512 DERPTPSSDGEPP
-525 AHARDAD
+525 AHARDRDAD
-532 LRTQPMRPHGGGLL
+532 PRTQPMRPHGGGLL

-574 QAVAVLT
+574 QAAAVLA
-581 LTASA
+581 LTAPA

-606 HGHTANAARWLTT
+606 HGHTTNAARWLGT

-635 LAETESLDELV
+635 LAETEGLDELV

-680 RSLVGARIGAMVT
+680 RSLVGARIGAMAT

-718 DLAEAASGLLGS
+718 ELAEAASGLLES
-730 GRGAVLGLRALH
+730 GRGAALGLRALH

-753 RAGGDRIALAAGLTW
+753 RASGERIAQAAGLSW
-768 LSGRLVAVGRA
+768 LSGRLVAVGRV

-809 FSLGSCLLL
+809 FSLGACLLL

-831 AATRFR
+831 AAARFR

-864 GRLEEAVAAFEA
+864 GRLDEAVAAFEA
-876 AGGDPDAAAHL
+876 AGGDPDVAAHL
-887 AALASASPRP
+887 AALASAPP
-897 SVTPQP
+897 QSVT
-903 GPSSFTTWP
+903 SWP

-918 QPGLRPEPSQ
+918 RPRPTFA
-928 RGLGPEPSHPGV
+928 PE
-940 RPESSQRAVR
+940 
-950 PEPTQPGARP
+950 
-960 EPAFPPPPGAGFQPG
+960 PGAGFRPD

-980 RLLAA
+980 RLLTA
-985 PTVAPPPG
+985 PALAPPP
-993 TRGVP
+993 
-998 IVTPPSG
+998 G
-1005 ALPVPPVT
+1005 ALPVPGVAS
-1013 PPHGTLPIL
+1013 PP
-1022 PVTPPHGTLPIPTVA
+1022 
-1037 PSHGTR
+1037 
-1043 GVPTVAPPHGALAV
+1043 
-1057 PAVAPPAGTAVPVPG
+1057 GTAVPVPG

-1079 EAAEG
+1079 ADG

-1093 LAVAATTAVKGVA
+1093 LAVAATVAVKGVA
-1106 PTNADLAHH
+1106 PTNADLAHR

-1168 ARLDDLDAAA
+1168 ARLDDLDAAV

-1185 RNLRALVALEPD
+1185 RNLRALVTLEPD
-1197 EHGHAL
+1197 EHGHTL
-1203 IGQLLEL
+1203 TGRLLEL

-1221 AALAPLQ
+1221 AALGPLQ

-1254 ELGRSAD
+1254 ELGRPAD

-1274 GLSPE
+1274 RLSPE
-1279 DLTAEDGSP
+1279 DLTAENGSP
-1288 AQHAS
+1288 ARHAS
-1293 EARARAGRPEPVAGR
+1293 EARVRARRPEPAGGHMGGR
-1308 VDGQPWRPEPEAG
+1308 PWQPEPAAD
-1321 RMGGRP
+1321 RVGGRP

-1333 TSRSEEAVVSAERRL
+1333 TSRPEEAVVGAERRL
-1348 VECRRAAE
+1348 VECRQAAE

-1367 SAQAVLARAWTDA
+1367 SAQAVLARAWTDV

-1389 ATQAAELLRRH
+1389 ATQAAELLSRH

-1420 GMVAAALGRALVGL
+1420 GMVAAALGRALVSL

-1443 LRTAIESYEPMAETS
+1443 LRTAVESYEPMAETS

-1480 AQAAADRLVEL
+1480 AEAAADRLVEL

-1496 SEGLAATS
+1496 SEGLVAAS

-1511 LQGGARFAG
+1511 LQGGARLAG
-1520 QDVEGAFQSA
+1520 QDVEGALRSA
-1530 TRALDVVT
+1530 TRALDVMT

-1560 DEPGA
+1560 HEPGA
-1565 AGPKLSEGVELMTDP
+1565 AGPKLAEGVELMTDP
-1580 PPPELVGVHL
+1580 PPELAGVHL
-1590 RALARLARMR
+1590 PALARLARMR

-1608 GVALYRRMLDTRP
+1608 GIVLYRRMLDTRP
-1621 LPGTDVLGTVIEE
+1621 LPGTEVLGTLIEE
-1634 VSSFPGDPA
+1634 VSGYPGDPS
-1643 ELLASL
+1643 ELLAAL

-1660 PLSSGGGVELH
+1660 PLSSGDGAEMH

-1677 LTRLG
+1677 LTQLG
-1682 ATAKEGAAKEGAAR
+1682 AAAR
-1696 EGAAPE
+1696 EGTAREDTAQE
-1702 GRAREG
+1702 GTGQEG
-1708 AAVVCAELAV
+1708 AAVLCAELAV
-1718 RVQRGPAA
+1718 RVYRGLAA
-1726 FSGEHRGRLGLALA
+1726 FSGDHRGRLGLALA
-1740 ALARVSGQAE
+1740 ALARHGQAE

-1762 GQPGGALADVLNRYA
+1762 GQPGDVLADVLNRYA

-1807 VAAVTYARLGA
+1807 LAAVTYARLGA
-1818 ALAMLDRPQ
+1818 ALAMLERPQ

-1832 ITWSLAELDRAQEAE
+1832 ITWSLAELDRAA
-1847 LDRAPEAGPE
+1847 EAGPE
-1857 LRRVRAQAV
+1857 LRRVRAQAI
-1866 QVRGQALRACGREQ
+1866 QVRGRALRAAGREQ
-1880 EASAHLME
+1880 EALAHLME
-1888 ALRLYTE
+1888 ALRLYTD
-1895 LSEQREAADTAA
+1895 LSEQREAAETAA

-1935 GTLKHALATQRLVR
+1935 GTLKHTLATQRLVR

-1959 ADALVEELIP
+1959 ANALVEELIP
-1969 WARRSPDDL
+1969 RARRSPDDL

-2001 EGAEAEARAR
+2001 EGTEAETRAR
-2011 EAIGIYDELLTTGTN
+2011 EAIGIYDELLTTGVN

-2038 LTLASALRMRNL
+2038 LTLASALRMRAL

-2062 AALERFGPGSVVER
+2062 AALERFGSGSTVEQ

-2177 LKLLEKAGR
+2177 LTLLEKTGR
-2186 RDETAAIEEELQRL
+2186 RNETAAIEEELQRL

>member
-45 VAPGLPCRVRAA
+45 VAHGLPCQVRAA

-71 RGGAGAVLLRVAGA
+71 RAGAVLLRVAGA

-107 SAGFRVRCV
+107 ATGFRVRCV

-123 GRRAGFRDAETVT
+123 GRRAGIRDADTVT

-145 VSKVLTV
+145 VSKVLAV

-159 ESPPGAPPGSP
+159 ESPPGA
-170 RESPPAA
+170 
-177 PPVALPGSPP
+177 
-187 GALPGSPPGALVAE
+187 
-201 PAGALTRGLAG
+201 LTRGLSG
-212 AVLLAEPTGQIIG
+212 AVLLAEPAGQIIG
-225 VVAAGPPGVASH
+225 VVAAGPS
-237 RLDAVP
+237 
-243 GTAPHH
+243 GTAPHE

-270 APGRLETVAEDD
+270 APGRMETVAEDD
-282 PSVILAGLL
+282 PSVILADLL
-291 TPARERLP
+291 APARERLP

-323 LADLRAWAAEPAALS
+323 LADLRSWAAEPAALS

-358 VELAET
+358 AELAEA

-379 LTSRALEAL
+379 LAGRALEAL

-512 DERPTPARDGEPP
+512 DEHPTPSRDGEPP

-532 LRTQPMRPHGGGLL
+532 LRTQPMRPHGDGLL

-581 LTASA
+581 LTAPA

-606 HGHTANAARWLTT
+606 HGHTTNAARWLGT

-635 LAETESLDELV
+635 LAETEGLDELV

-718 DLAEAASGLLGS
+718 ELAEAASGLLES
-730 GRGAVLGLRALH
+730 GRGAALGLRALH

-753 RAGGDRIALAAGLTW
+753 RASGERITQAAGLTS
-768 LSGRLVAVGRA
+768 LSGRLVAVGRV

-809 FSLGSCLLL
+809 FSLGACLLL

-831 AATRFR
+831 AAARFR

-847 AEAARAHHNVAC
+847 AEAARAQHNVAC

-864 GRLEEAVAAFEA
+864 GRLDEAVAAFEA
-876 AGGDPDAAAHL
+876 AGGDAGTAAHL
-887 AALASASPRP
+887 AALASAPPRSGP
-897 SVTPQP
+897 SVT
-903 GPSSFTTWP
+903 SWP

-918 QPGLRPEPSQ
+918 QPR
-928 RGLGPEPSHPGV
+928 V
-940 RPESSQRAVR
+940 RPH
-950 PEPTQPGARP
+950 
-960 EPAFPPPPGAGFQPG
+960 PAFSPSPDPGAGFRPD

-985 PTVAPPPG
+985 PALAPSP
-993 TRGVP
+993 
-998 IVTPPSG
+998 G
-1005 ALPVPPVT
+1005 ALP
-1013 PPHGTLPIL
+1013 
-1022 PVTPPHGTLPIPTVA
+1022 
-1037 PSHGTR
+1037 
-1043 GVPTVAPPHGALAV
+1043 VAPPHGVLPV
-1057 PAVAPPAGTAVPVPG
+1057 PGVASSPGTAVPVPG

-1079 EAAEG
+1079 ADG

-1093 LAVAATTAVKGVA
+1093 LAVAITAAVKGVA
-1106 PTNADLAHH
+1106 PTNTDLAHH

-1168 ARLDDLDAAA
+1168 ARLDDLDAAV

-1203 IGQLLEL
+1203 TGQLLEL

-1221 AALAPLQ
+1221 AALGPLQ

-1254 ELGRSAD
+1254 ELGRPAD

-1279 DLTAEDGSP
+1279 DLTAENGSP
-1288 AQHAS
+1288 ARHAS
-1293 EARARAGRPEPVAGR
+1293 EARTRARRPEPAAGR
-1308 VDGQPWRPEPEAG
+1308 V
-1321 RMGGRP
+1321 GGRP

-1333 TSRSEEAVVSAERRL
+1333 TSRPEEAVVSAERRL
-1348 VECRRAAE
+1348 VECRQAAE
-1356 AGGTPE
+1356 GGGTPE

-1367 SAQAVLARAWTDA
+1367 SAQAVLARAWTDV

-1389 ATQAAELLRRH
+1389 ATQAAELLSRH

-1420 GMVAAALGRALVGL
+1420 GMVAAALGRALVSL

-1443 LRTAIESYEPMAETS
+1443 LRTAVESYEPMAETS

-1480 AQAAADRLVEL
+1480 AEAAADRLVDL

-1496 SEGLAATS
+1496 SEGLAAAS

-1520 QDVEGAFQSA
+1520 QDVEGALRSA
-1530 TRALDVVT
+1530 TRALDVMT

-1560 DEPGA
+1560 HDPGA
-1565 AGPKLSEGVELMTDP
+1565 AGPKLAEGVELMAN
-1580 PPPELVGVHL
+1580 PPPELAGVHL
-1590 RALARLARMR
+1590 PALARLARMR

-1608 GVALYRRMLDTRP
+1608 GIALYRRMLDTRP
-1621 LPGTDVLGTVIEE
+1621 LPGTDVLGTLIEE
-1634 VSSFPGDPA
+1634 VSGYPGDPS
-1643 ELLASL
+1643 ELLPSL

-1660 PLSSGGGVELH
+1660 PLSGGGAEVH

-1682 ATAKEGAAKEGAAR
+1682 AAAKKGTAQEGTAQ
-1696 EGAAPE
+1696 ED
-1702 GRAREG
+1702 
-1708 AAVVCAELAV
+1708 AAVLCAELAV
-1718 RVQRGPAA
+1718 RVYRGLAA
-1726 FSGEHRGRLGLALA
+1726 FSGDHRGRLGLALA
-1740 ALARVSGQAE
+1740 ALARHGQAD

-1762 GQPGGALADVLNRYA
+1762 GQPGDVPADVLNRYA

-1807 VAAVTYARLGA
+1807 LAAVTYARLGA
-1818 ALAMLDRPQ
+1818 ALAMLERPQ

-1832 ITWSLAELDRAQEAE
+1832 ITWSLAELDRA
-1847 LDRAPEAGPE
+1847 PEARPE
-1857 LRRVRAQAV
+1857 LRRVRAQAI
-1866 QVRGQALRACGREQ
+1866 QVSGRALRAAGREP
-1880 EASAHLME
+1880 EALAHLME
-1888 ALRLYTE
+1888 ALRLYTD
-1895 LSEQREAADTAA
+1895 LSEQREAAETAA

-1935 GTLKHALATQRLVR
+1935 GTLKHTLATQRLVR

-1959 ADALVEELIP
+1959 ANALVEELIP
-1969 WARRSPDDL
+1969 RARRSPDDL

-2001 EGAEAEARAR
+2001 EGTEAEARAR
-2011 EAIGIYDELLTTGTN
+2011 EAIGIYDELLTTGVN

-2038 LTLASALRMRNL
+2038 LTMASALRMRGL

-2062 AALERFGPGSVVER
+2062 AALEWFGPGSIVEQ

-2162 HDGVADLLRD
+2162 HDGVPDLLRD

-2177 LKLLEKAGR
+2177 LTLLEKTGR

>member
-45 VAPGLPCRVRAA
+45 VAPGLPCQVRAA

-107 SAGFRVRCV
+107 APGFRVRCV

-123 GRRAGFRDAETVT
+123 GRRAGIRAAETVT

-145 VSKVLTV
+145 VSKVLAV
-152 SVLSPGP
+152 SVLSPEP
-159 ESPPGAPPGSP
+159 ESPPGA
-170 RESPPAA
+170 
-177 PPVALPGSPP
+177 
-187 GALPGSPPGALVAE
+187 
-201 PAGALTRGLAG
+201 LTRGLPG
-212 AVLLAEPTGQIIG
+212 AVLLAEPAGQIIG
-225 VVAAGPPGVASH
+225 VVAAGPPGTTPYGIAPHGTTPYGTAPHGTTPYSIAPHGTAPH
-237 RLDAVP
+237 RTTP
-243 GTAPHH
+243 HGIAPHH
-249 LDAVPATAL
+249 LDAVPVTAL

-270 APGRLETVAEDD
+270 APDWLETVAEDD
-282 PSVILAGLL
+282 PSVILADLL

-358 VELAET
+358 VELAEA

-379 LTSRALEAL
+379 LTSRTLEAL

-489 RLDDPEY
+489 HLDDPEY
-496 GLPLHVHLA
+496 GLPLHIHLA

-512 DERPTPARDGEPP
+512 DERPAPSRDGEPP
-525 AHARDAD
+525 AHARDTD
-532 LRTQPMRPHGGGLL
+532 VRPQPMRPHGGGLL

-581 LTASA
+581 LTAPT

-606 HGHTANAARWLTT
+606 HGHTTNAARWLGA
-619 VFPSGELGPD
+619 VFPGGELGPD

-635 LAETESLDELV
+635 LAETEGLDELV

-680 RSLVGARIGAMVT
+680 RSVVGARIGAMVT

-718 DLAEAASGLLGS
+718 DLADAASGLLGS
-730 GRGAVLGLRALH
+730 ERGAALGLRALH

-753 RAGGDRIALAAGLTW
+753 RASGERTALAEGLSW

-788 AVEIYAAAPP
+788 AVEVYAAAPP

-809 FSLGSCLLL
+809 FSLGACLLL

-831 AATRFR
+831 AAARFR

-864 GRLEEAVAAFEA
+864 GRLDGAVAAFEA
-876 AGGDPDAAAHL
+876 AGGDPDATAHL
-887 AALASASPRP
+887 AALASAP
-897 SVTPQP
+897 PQP
-903 GPSSFTTWP
+903 PSIPQPAPTVTSWP
-912 GPEPTT
+912 GPDPTT
-918 QPGLRPEPSQ
+918 QPGLRPEPPQPSL
-928 RGLGPEPSHPGV
+928 RPEPPQPGV
-940 RPESSQRAVR
+940 RRR
-950 PEPTQPGARP
+950 PPLPPQPG
-960 EPAFPPPPGAGFQPG
+960 GGFQPG

-980 RLLAA
+980 RFLAA
-985 PTVAPPPG
+985 PPVAPPH
-993 TRGVP
+993 
-998 IVTPPSG
+998 G
-1005 ALPVPPVT
+1005 ALPVPPVA
-1013 PPHGTLPIL
+1013 PPHGALP
-1022 PVTPPHGTLPIPTVA
+1022 
-1037 PSHGTR
+1037 
-1043 GVPTVAPPHGALAV
+1043 VPTVAPPHGALPV
-1057 PAVAPPAGTAVPVPG
+1057 PPVAPPPGTAVPVPG

-1079 EAAEG
+1079 ADG

-1093 LAVAATTAVKGVA
+1093 LAVAATTAIKGVA
-1106 PTNADLAHH
+1106 PTNRDLAHH

-1168 ARLDDLDAAA
+1168 ARLDDLDAAV

-1185 RNLRALVALEPD
+1185 RNLRALVALERD
-1197 EHGHAL
+1197 EHRHAL
-1203 IGQLLEL
+1203 TGQLLEL
-1210 GELLLVDDRPE
+1210 GELLLADDRPE
-1221 AALAPLQ
+1221 AALGPLQ

-1254 ELGRSAD
+1254 ELGRRAD

-1274 GLSPE
+1274 GLTPE

-1288 AQHAS
+1288 ARHAS
-1293 EARARAGRPEPVAGR
+1293 EARARA
-1308 VDGQPWRPEPEAG
+1308 WRPEPETV
-1321 RMGGRP
+1321 RMGVRPWPPEPATERAGGPPWPPEPADERAGGPPWPPEPATERAGGLP

-1333 TSRSEEAVVSAERRL
+1333 SSQPEEAVVSAERRL
-1348 VECRRAAE
+1348 VECRQAAE
-1356 AGGTPE
+1356 GGGTPE

-1400 PVPDAPQREPGPER
+1400 PVPDTPQREPGPER

-1434 GRAEEARPH
+1434 GRAEEARRH

-1470 LETAALPRAG
+1470 LETAALSRAG
-1480 AQAAADRLVEL
+1480 AETAALSRAGAEAAADRLVEL

-1496 SEGLAATS
+1496 SEGLAAAS

-1511 LQGGARFAG
+1511 LQGGVRFAG
-1520 QDVEGAFQSA
+1520 QDVEGALQSA
-1530 TRALDVVT
+1530 TRALDVLP
-1538 PADDRVLTAA
+1538 PADAAGDRLLTAA

-1560 DEPGA
+1560 HEPGA
-1565 AGPKLSEGVELMTDP
+1565 AGPKLAQGIELMTDP
-1580 PPPELVGVHL
+1580 PPELAGVHL
-1590 RALARLARMR
+1590 PALARLARMR

-1608 GVALYRRMLDTRP
+1608 GIPLYRRMLDTRP
-1621 LPGTDVLGTVIEE
+1621 LPGTDVLGTLIEE
-1634 VSSFPGDPA
+1634 VSGFPGDLS

-1660 PLSSGGGVELH
+1660 PLSSRDGAEVH

-1682 ATAKEGAAKEGAAR
+1682 AAAQEGPAQEGAAR
-1696 EGAAPE
+1696 DGT
-1702 GRAREG
+1702 AREG
-1708 AAVVCAELAV
+1708 VVVLCAELAV
-1718 RVQRGPAA
+1718 RVYRGLAA
-1726 FSGEHRGRLGLALA
+1726 FSGEYRERLGLALA
-1740 ALARVSGQAE
+1740 ELARHGQAD
-1750 PAVLEQAVHLLA
+1750 PAVLEQAVYLLA

-1777 VLLLEQGRPVEALAH
+1777 VLLLDQGRPVEALAH

-1818 ALAMLDRPQ
+1818 ALAMLERPQ

-1832 ITWSLAELDRAQEAE
+1832 ITWSLAELDRALEIGPDWAPEAE
-1847 LDRAPEAGPE
+1847 LDRASEARPDRAQEAGPDRAQEAGPE
-1857 LRRVRAQAV
+1857 LRRVRAQAI
-1866 QVRGQALRACGREQ
+1866 QVRGQALRASGRQQ
-1880 EASAHLME
+1880 EALAHLME
-1888 ALRLYTE
+1888 ALRLYTD
-1895 LSEQREAADTAA
+1895 LSEQREAAETAA

-1959 ADALVEELIP
+1959 ANALVEELIP
-1969 WARRSPDDL
+1969 RARRSPDDL

-2001 EGAEAEARAR
+2001 EGTEAEARAR
-2011 EAIGIYDELLTTGTN
+2011 EAIGIYDELLTTGMN
-2026 AQALHTSRAGAC
+2026 AHALHTSRAGAC

-2062 AALERFGPGSVVER
+2062 AALERFGPGSSVEQ

-2082 PTQRELLSRAMLM
+2082 PAQRELLSRAMLM

-2162 HDGVADLLRD
+2162 RDGVADLLRD

-2186 RDETAAIEEELQRL
+2186 RDETAAIEAELQRL

>member
-40 TSGLV
+40 TSGLA
-45 VAPGLPCRVRAA
+45 VAPGLPCQVRAA

-64 AEQVWRG
+64 AEEVWRG
-71 RGGAGAVLLRVAGA
+71 RGGAGAVLLRVAGS

-107 SAGFRVRCV
+107 STGFRVRCV

-123 GRRAGFRDAETVT
+123 GRRSGIRDAETVT

-145 VSKVLTV
+145 VSKVLAV

-159 ESPPGAPPGSP
+159 ESPPGA
-170 RESPPAA
+170 
-177 PPVALPGSPP
+177 
-187 GALPGSPPGALVAE
+187 
-201 PAGALTRGLAG
+201 LTRGLSG
-212 AVLLAEPTGQIIG
+212 AVLLAEPAGQIIG
-225 VVAAGPPGVASH
+225 VVAAGP
-237 RLDAVP
+237 P

-282 PSVILAGLL
+282 PSVLLADLL

-314 VPFLGRDEQ
+314 VPFLGRDEE

-358 VELAET
+358 AELAEA

-379 LTSRALEAL
+379 LTGRALEAL

-512 DERPTPARDGEPP
+512 DERPVPSLAGEP
-525 AHARDAD
+525 HARDRDAD
-532 LRTQPMRPHGGGLL
+532 AHTQPMRAHGGGLL
-546 HRFLARESDQWARVW
+546 RRFLSREIDQWARVW

-581 LTASA
+581 LTAPTS
-586 PAELPGLLTAVPGL
+586 AELPGLLTAVPGL
-600 RGGTGL
+600 RGGTGP
-606 HGHTANAARWLTT
+606 HGHTTNAARWLGT

-635 LAETESLDELV
+635 LAETEGLDELV

-655 TVHHLVHLLHVL
+655 TVHHLVHLLHIL
-667 RLSADRARVGSAL
+667 RLSADRAPVGSAL

-693 EAAANPATRLGDLL
+693 EAAANPATRLGDML
-707 NAALTLFPADR
+707 NAALMLFPADQE
-718 DLAEAASGLLGS
+718 LAEAASGLLGS
-730 GRGAVLGLRALH
+730 ERGAGLGSRALH

-753 RAGGDRIALAAGLTW
+753 RASGGRTALAAGLSW
-768 LSGRLVAVGRA
+768 LSGRLVAVGRV

-798 YEAAAGRAEAL
+798 YEAATGRAEAL
-809 FSLGSCLLL
+809 FSLGACLLL

-831 AATRFR
+831 AAARFR
-837 ILAEEDPGYA
+837 ILAEEDRGYA
-847 AEAARAHHNVAC
+847 AETARAHHNVAC

-864 GRLEEAVAAFEA
+864 GRLDEAVAAFEA
-876 AGGDPDAAAHL
+876 AGGDAETAAHL
-887 AALASASPRP
+887 TALASAPP
-897 SVTPQP
+897 QPPPQP
-903 GPSSFTTWP
+903 GPSWP
-912 GPEPTT
+912 RPEPTT
-918 QPGLRPEPSQ
+918 QPGLRSEPS
-928 RGLGPEPSHPGV
+928 
-940 RPESSQRAVR
+940 RPAMR
-950 PEPTQPGARP
+950 PR
-960 EPAFPPPPGAGFQPG
+960 PAFPPPPGAGFQPG

-980 RLLAA
+980 RLLTA
-985 PTVAPPPG
+985 PTLAPPPG
-993 TRGVP
+993 T
-998 IVTPPSG
+998 
-1005 ALPVPPVT
+1005 
-1013 PPHGTLPIL
+1013 
-1022 PVTPPHGTLPIPTVA
+1022 
-1037 PSHGTR
+1037 
-1043 GVPTVAPPHGALAV
+1043 
-1057 PAVAPPAGTAVPVPG
+1057 AVPVAGPVPVAAAPGPG

-1079 EAAEG
+1079 ADG

-1093 LAVAATTAVKGVA
+1093 LAVAATAAVRGVA
-1106 PTNADLAHH
+1106 PTNRDLALH

-1168 ARLDDLDAAA
+1168 ARLEDLDAAV

-1197 EHGHAL
+1197 EHRHAL
-1203 IGQLLEL
+1203 TGQLLEL

-1221 AALAPLQ
+1221 AALGPLQ
-1228 EAMSVAADRRPAT
+1228 EAMSVAADRHPAT
-1241 EARARRLLGLCLD
+1241 QARARRLLGLCLD
-1254 ELGRSAD
+1254 ELGRPAD
-1261 GRAQLELAAELYD
+1261 SRAQLELAAELYD
-1274 GLSPE
+1274 GLGTGDP
-1279 DLTAEDGSP
+1279 TAEDGSP
-1288 AQHAS
+1288 ARHAS
-1293 EARARAGRPEPVAGR
+1293 EVRARAGRPEP
-1308 VDGQPWRPEPEAG
+1308 EAG
-1321 RMGGRP
+1321 RAGGRP

-1333 TSRSEEAVVSAERRL
+1333 TSRPEEAVVSAERRL

-1356 AGGTPE
+1356 EGGTPE

-1367 SAQAVLARAWTDA
+1367 SAQAVLARAWTDV

-1400 PVPDAPQREPGPER
+1400 PVPEAPQREPGPER

-1434 GRAEEARPH
+1434 GRSEEAGPH

-1470 LETAALPRAG
+1470 LETTALSQAG
-1480 AQAAADRLVEL
+1480 GEAAADRLVEL

-1496 SEGLAATS
+1496 SEGLVAAS

-1511 LQGGARFAG
+1511 LQGGVRFAG
-1520 QDVEGAFQSA
+1520 QDVEGALQSA
-1530 TRALDVVT
+1530 GRALDVLT
-1538 PADDRVLTAA
+1538 PADDRLLTAA

-1560 DEPGA
+1560 HEPGA
-1565 AGPKLSEGVELMTDP
+1565 AGPKLAEGTELMTDP
-1580 PPPELVGVHL
+1580 PPELAGLHL
-1590 RALARLARMR
+1590 LALARLARMR

-1608 GVALYRRMLDTRP
+1608 GLALYRRMLDTRP
-1621 LPGTDVLGTVIEE
+1621 LPGTDVLGTLIEE
-1634 VSSFPGDPA
+1634 ISGFPGDPA
-1643 ELLASL
+1643 ELLPSL
-1649 ASFTDALEREV
+1649 ASFADALEREV
-1660 PLSSGGGVELH
+1660 PLSSGDGAEVH
-1671 DRYGRC
+1671 DRYGQC
-1677 LTRLG
+1677 LARLG
-1682 ATAKEGAAKEGAAR
+1682 TSAQDSTAQESTAQESTAQED
-1696 EGAAPE
+1696 
-1702 GRAREG
+1702 
-1708 AAVVCAELAV
+1708 AAVLCAELAV
-1718 RVQRGPAA
+1718 RVYQGLAA
-1726 FSGEHRGRLGLALA
+1726 FSRDHRERLGLALA
-1740 ALARVSGQAE
+1740 ALARLGQAD
-1750 PAVLEQAVHLLA
+1750 PAVLEQAVYLLA
-1762 GQPGGALADVLNRYA
+1762 GQPGVALADVLNRYA

-1818 ALAMLDRPQ
+1818 ALAMLERPQ

-1832 ITWSLAELDRAQEAE
+1832 ITWSLAELDRA
-1847 LDRAPEAGPE
+1847 PEGAAE
-1857 LRRVRAQAV
+1857 LRRVRAQAI
-1866 QVRGQALRACGREQ
+1866 QVRGQALRASGREQ
-1880 EASAHLME
+1880 EALAHLME
-1888 ALRLYTE
+1888 ALRLYTD
-1895 LSEQREAADTAA
+1895 LSERREAAETAA

-1935 GTLKHALATQRLVR
+1935 GTLKQTLATQRLVR

-1959 ADALVEELIP
+1959 ANALVEELIP
-1969 WARRSPDDL
+1969 RARRSPDDL

-2001 EGAEAEARAR
+2001 EGTEAEARAR
-2011 EAIGIYDELLTTGTN
+2011 EAIGIYDELLTTGMN

-2038 LTLASALRMRNL
+2038 LTLASALRMRDL

-2062 AALERFGPGSVVER
+2062 AALERFSPGSTVEQ
-2076 RSGQGN
+2076 RSGQRN
-2082 PTQRELLSRAMLM
+2082 PMQRELLSRAMLM

-2148 ALRVSAGLLRDLTA
+2148 ALRVSAGLLRDLVT
-2162 HDGVADLLRD
+2162 HDGVPDLLRD

-2177 LKLLEKAGR
+2177 LKLLEKTGR
-2186 RDETAAIEEELQRL
+2186 RDETAAIAAELQRL

>member
-45 VAPGLPCRVRAA
+45 VAPGLPCQVRAA
-57 DSGHWAE
+57 DSGQWAE

-71 RGGAGAVLLRVAGA
+71 RGGAGAVLLRVAGS

-107 SAGFRVRCV
+107 STGFRVRCV

-123 GRRAGFRDAETVT
+123 GRRAGGRDAETVT

-145 VSKVLTV
+145 VSKVLAV

-159 ESPPGAPPGSP
+159 ESPPGALSPGP
-170 RESPPAA
+170 ESPP
-177 PPVALPGSPP
+177 
-187 GALPGSPPGALVAE
+187 
-201 PAGALTRGLAG
+201 GALTRGLSG
-212 AVLLAEPTGQIIG
+212 AVLLAEPAGQIIG
-225 VVAAGPPGVASH
+225 VVAAGSS
-237 RLDAVP
+237 
-243 GTAPHH
+243 GTAPHD

-270 APGRLETVAEDD
+270 APGRLETVAEDV
-282 PSVILAGLL
+282 PSVILADLL

-358 VELAET
+358 AELAEA
-364 GWDTGFLPLDSAGGP
+364 GWDTGFLPLDSAAGP
-379 LTSRALEAL
+379 LTGRALEAL
-388 RPTLLVVDHPDPSPP
+388 RPTLLVVDHPEPSPP

-426 ARELGEAD
+426 ARDLAEAD

-512 DERPTPARDGEPP
+512 DERPGPPPAGEP
-525 AHARDAD
+525 HARDPDAD
-532 LRTQPMRPHGGGLL
+532 AHTQPMRLHGGGLL
-546 HRFLARESDQWARVW
+546 RRFLARESDQWARVW

-581 LTASA
+581 LTAPT

-600 RGGTGL
+600 RGGSGP
-606 HGHTANAARWLTT
+606 HGHTTNAARWLGT

-635 LAETESLDELV
+635 LAGTEGLDELV

-667 RLSADRARVGSAL
+667 RLSADRAPVGSAL
-680 RSLVGARIGAMVT
+680 RSLVGARIGVMVA
-693 EAAANPATRLGDLL
+693 EAAANPATRLGDML
-707 NAALTLFPADR
+707 NAALMLFPADR
-718 DLAEAASGLLGS
+718 ELAATASGLLES
-730 GRGAVLGLRALH
+730 ERGAGLGLRALY

-753 RAGGDRIALAAGLTW
+753 RASGERTAPAAGLSW
-768 LSGRLVAVGRA
+768 LSGRLVAVGRV

-809 FSLGSCLLL
+809 FNLGACLLL

-831 AATRFR
+831 AAARFR

-876 AGGDPDAAAHL
+876 AGGDAGTAAHL
-887 AALASASPRP
+887 TVLASAPPR
-897 SVTPQP
+897 
-903 GPSSFTTWP
+903 
-912 GPEPTT
+912 
-918 QPGLRPEPSQ
+918 
-928 RGLGPEPSHPGV
+928 
-940 RPESSQRAVR
+940 
-950 PEPTQPGARP
+950 
-960 EPAFPPPPGAGFQPG
+960 PAFPPPPGAGFQPG

-980 RLLAA
+980 GLLAA
-985 PTVAPPPG
+985 PALAPPQVG
-993 TRGVP
+993 DG
-998 IVTPPSG
+998 
-1005 ALPVPPVT
+1005 PVP
-1013 PPHGTLPIL
+1013 G
-1022 PVTPPHGTLPIPTVA
+1022 
-1037 PSHGTR
+1037 
-1043 GVPTVAPPHGALAV
+1043 
-1057 PAVAPPAGTAVPVPG
+1057 PG
-1072 PLVPFEE
+1072 PLVPFE
-1079 EAAEG
+1079 AADG

-1093 LAVAATTAVKGVA
+1093 LAVAATAAVKGVA
-1106 PTNADLAHH
+1106 PTNRDLAHH
-1115 LHLLAAWLEGQGR
+1115 LHLLAARLEGQGR
-1128 PADAVVPASEAVVR
+1128 PADAVVPASQAVVR

-1168 ARLDDLDAAA
+1168 ARLDDLDAAV

-1197 EHGHAL
+1197 EHRHAL
-1203 IGQLLEL
+1203 TGQLLEL
-1210 GELLLVDDRPE
+1210 GELLLADDRPE
-1221 AALAPLQ
+1221 AALGPLQ
-1228 EAMSVAADRRPAT
+1228 EAMSVAADRHPAT

-1254 ELGRSAD
+1254 ELGRPAD

-1274 GLSPE
+1274 GLGTES
-1279 DLTAEDGSP
+1279 LAAEDGSP
-1288 AQHAS
+1288 ARHAA
-1293 EARARAGRPEPVAGR
+1293 EVRARAGRPEPAAGR
-1308 VDGQPWRPEPEAG
+1308 A
-1321 RMGGRP
+1321 GGRP

-1333 TSRSEEAVVSAERRL
+1333 TSRPEEAVVSAERRL

-1356 AGGTPE
+1356 EGGTPE

-1367 SAQAVLARAWTDA
+1367 SAQAVLARAWTDV

-1400 PVPDAPQREPGPER
+1400 PVPEAPQREPGPER

-1434 GRAEEARPH
+1434 GRSEEAGPH
-1443 LRTAIESYEPMAETS
+1443 LRAAIESYEPMAETS

-1470 LETAALPRAG
+1470 LETTALSRAG
-1480 AQAAADRLVEL
+1480 AEAAADRLVEL

-1496 SEGLAATS
+1496 SEGLAAAS

-1511 LQGGARFAG
+1511 LQGGVRFAG
-1520 QDVEGAFQSA
+1520 QDVEGALQSA
-1530 TRALDVVT
+1530 TRALDVPT
-1538 PADDRVLTAA
+1538 PADDRLLTAA

-1560 DEPGA
+1560 REPGA
-1565 AGPKLSEGVELMTDP
+1565 AGPKLAEGTELMTDP
-1580 PPPELVGVHL
+1580 PPELAGVHL
-1590 RALARLARMR
+1590 LALARLAGMR

-1608 GVALYRRMLDTRP
+1608 GLPLYRRILDTRP
-1621 LPGTDVLGTVIEE
+1621 LPGTEVLGTLIEE
-1634 VSSFPGDPA
+1634 ISGFRGDPA

-1649 ASFTDALEREV
+1649 ASFADALAREV
-1660 PLSSGGGVELH
+1660 PLSSGDGAEVH

-1682 ATAKEGAAKEGAAR
+1682 IAAQEGTAQEST
-1696 EGAAPE
+1696 
-1702 GRAREG
+1702 
-1708 AAVVCAELAV
+1708 AVLCAELAV
-1718 RVQRGPAA
+1718 RVYQGLAA
-1726 FSGEHRGRLGLALA
+1726 FSGDHRERLGLALA
-1740 ALARVSGQAE
+1740 ELARLGQAD
-1750 PAVLEQAVHLLA
+1750 PAVLEQAVCLLA

-1777 VLLLEQGRPVEALAH
+1777 LLLLEQGRPVEALAH

-1818 ALAMLDRPQ
+1818 ALAMLERPQ

-1832 ITWSLAELDRAQEAE
+1832 VTWSLAELDRAP
-1847 LDRAPEAGPE
+1847 DAGPE
-1857 LRRVRAQAV
+1857 LRRVRAQAT
-1866 QVRGQALRACGREQ
+1866 QVRGQALRASDGREQ
-1880 EASAHLME
+1880 EALAHLME
-1888 ALRLYTE
+1888 ALRLYTD
-1895 LSEQREAADTAA
+1895 LSEQREAAETAA

-1935 GTLKHALATQRLVR
+1935 GTLKHTLATQRLVR

-1959 ADALVEELIP
+1959 ANALVEELIP
-1969 WARRSPDDL
+1969 RARRSPDDL

-2001 EGAEAEARAR
+2001 EGTEAETRAR
-2011 EAIGIYDELLTTGTN
+2011 EAIRIYDELLTTGVN

-2038 LTLASALRMRNL
+2038 LTLASALRMRDL

-2062 AALERFGPGSVVER
+2062 AALERFGPGSAVEQ

-2082 PTQRELLSRAMLM
+2082 PMQRELLSRAMLM

-2148 ALRVSAGLLRDLTA
+2148 ALRVSAGLLRDLVT
-2162 HDGVADLLRD
+2162 HDGVPGLLRD

-2177 LKLLEKAGR
+2177 LKLLEKTGR
-2186 RDETAAIEEELQRL
+2186 REETAAIEAELQRL

>member
-45 VAPGLPCRVRAA
+45 VAPGLPCQVRAA

-71 RGGAGAVLLRVAGA
+71 RAGAVLLRVAGA

-96 RWARVAASSGA
+96 RWAKVAASSGA
-107 SAGFRVRCV
+107 ATGFRVRCV

-123 GRRAGFRDAETVT
+123 GRRAGIRDAETVT

-145 VSKVLTV
+145 VSKVLAV

-159 ESPPGAPPGSP
+159 ESPPGG
-170 RESPPAA
+170 
-177 PPVALPGSPP
+177 
-187 GALPGSPPGALVAE
+187 
-201 PAGALTRGLAG
+201 LTQGLSG
-212 AVLLAEPTGQIIG
+212 AVLLAEPAGQIIG
-225 VVAAGPPGVASH
+225 VVATGPS
-237 RLDAVP
+237 
-243 GTAPHH
+243 GTAPHE

-270 APGRLETVAEDD
+270 APGRMEAVAEDD
-282 PSVILAGLL
+282 PSVILADLL

-358 VELAET
+358 AELTEA
-364 GWDTGFLPLDSAGGP
+364 GWDTGFLPLDSAGHP
-379 LTSRALEAL
+379 LAGRALEAL

-512 DERPTPARDGEPP
+512 DERPAPSHDGEPP
-525 AHARDAD
+525 AHARDRDAD

-581 LTASA
+581 LTAPA

-606 HGHTANAARWLTT
+606 HGHTTNAARWLGT

-635 LAETESLDELV
+635 LAETEGLDELV

-680 RSLVGARIGAMVT
+680 RSLVGTRIGAMVT

-718 DLAEAASGLLGS
+718 ELAEAASGLLES
-730 GRGAVLGLRALH
+730 GRGAALGLRALH

-753 RAGGDRIALAAGLTW
+753 RASGERIAQAAGLSW
-768 LSGRLVAVGRA
+768 LSGRLVAVGRV

-809 FSLGSCLLL
+809 FSLGACLLL

-831 AATRFR
+831 AAARFR

-864 GRLEEAVAAFEA
+864 GRLDEAVAAFEA
-876 AGGDPDAAAHL
+876 AGGDPDVAAHL
-887 AALASASPRP
+887 AALASAPPQSGP
-897 SVTPQP
+897 SVT
-903 GPSSFTTWP
+903 SWP

-918 QPGLRPEPSQ
+918 RPQPTFSPE
-928 RGLGPEPSHPGV
+928 
-940 RPESSQRAVR
+940 
-950 PEPTQPGARP
+950 
-960 EPAFPPPPGAGFQPG
+960 PGAGFRPD

-985 PTVAPPPG
+985 PALAPLP
-993 TRGVP
+993 
-998 IVTPPSG
+998 G
-1005 ALPVPPVT
+1005 ALP
-1013 PPHGTLPIL
+1013 
-1022 PVTPPHGTLPIPTVA
+1022 
-1037 PSHGTR
+1037 
-1043 GVPTVAPPHGALAV
+1043 VPTVAPPHGALTI
-1057 PAVAPPAGTAVPVPG
+1057 PTVAPPHGALPVAAVGPPKGTAEPVPVPG

-1079 EAAEG
+1079 ADG

-1093 LAVAATTAVKGVA
+1093 LAVAATVAVKGVA
-1106 PTNADLAHH
+1106 PTNTDLAHR

-1142 LRGLAAQEPG
+1142 LRGLAAHEPG
-1152 LRSMLADAAGL
+1152 LRSMLADSAGL

-1168 ARLDDLDAAA
+1168 TRLDDLDAAV

-1185 RNLRALVALEPD
+1185 RNLRALVTLEPD
-1197 EHGHAL
+1197 EHGHTL
-1203 IGQLLEL
+1203 TGRLLEL

-1221 AALAPLQ
+1221 AALGPLQ

-1254 ELGRSAD
+1254 ELGRPAD

-1274 GLSPE
+1274 GLSSE
-1279 DLTAEDGSP
+1279 DLTAENGSP
-1288 AQHAS
+1288 ARHAS
-1293 EARARAGRPEPVAGR
+1293 EARARARRPEPAGGHMGGRPWQPELGADRMGGRPWPPEPAAGR
-1308 VDGQPWRPEPEAG
+1308 V
-1321 RMGGRP
+1321 GGRP

-1333 TSRSEEAVVSAERRL
+1333 TSRPEEAVVGAERRL
-1348 VECRRAAE
+1348 VECRQAAE

-1367 SAQAVLARAWTDA
+1367 SAQAVLARAWTDV

-1420 GMVAAALGRALVGL
+1420 GMVAAALGRALVSL

-1443 LRTAIESYEPMAETS
+1443 LRTAVESYEPMAETS

-1480 AQAAADRLVEL
+1480 AEAAADRLVEL

-1496 SEGLAATS
+1496 SEGLAAAS

-1511 LQGGARFAG
+1511 LQGGARLAG
-1520 QDVEGAFQSA
+1520 QDVEGALQSA
-1530 TRALDVVT
+1530 TRALDVMT

-1560 DEPGA
+1560 HEPGA
-1565 AGPKLSEGVELMTDP
+1565 AGPKLAEGVELMTDP
-1580 PPPELVGVHL
+1580 PPELAGVHL
-1590 RALARLARMR
+1590 PALARLARMR

-1608 GVALYRRMLDTRP
+1608 GIALYRRMLDTRP
-1621 LPGTDVLGTVIEE
+1621 LPGTDVLGTLIEE
-1634 VSSFPGDPA
+1634 VSGYPGDPS

-1660 PLSSGGGVELH
+1660 PLSGGGGAEVH

-1682 ATAKEGAAKEGAAR
+1682 AATAAKKGTAREGTAQEGAAR
-1696 EGAAPE
+1696 ED
-1702 GRAREG
+1702 
-1708 AAVVCAELAV
+1708 AAVLCAELAV
-1718 RVQRGPAA
+1718 QVYRGLAA
-1726 FSGEHRGRLGLALA
+1726 FSGDHRGRLGLALA
-1740 ALARVSGQAE
+1740 ALARHGQAD

-1762 GQPGGALADVLNRYA
+1762 GQPGDVLADVLNRYA

-1807 VAAVTYARLGA
+1807 LAAVTYARLGA
-1818 ALAMLDRPQ
+1818 ALAMLERPQ

-1832 ITWSLAELDRAQEAE
+1832 ITWSLAE

-1857 LRRVRAQAV
+1857 LRRVRAQAI
-1866 QVRGQALRACGREQ
+1866 QVRGRALRAAGREQ
-1880 EASAHLME
+1880 EALAHLME
-1888 ALRLYTE
+1888 ALRLYTD
-1895 LSEQREAADTAA
+1895 LSEQRAAAETAA

-1935 GTLKHALATQRLVR
+1935 GTLKHTLATQRLVR

-1959 ADALVEELIP
+1959 ANALVEELIP
-1969 WARRSPDDL
+1969 RARRSPDDL

-2001 EGAEAEARAR
+2001 EGSEAEARAR
-2011 EAIGIYDELLTTGTN
+2011 EAIGIYDELLTTGVN

-2038 LTLASALRMRNL
+2038 LTLASALRMRDL

-2062 AALERFGPGSVVER
+2062 AALERFDSGSTVEQ

-2162 HDGVADLLRD
+2162 HDGVPDLLRD

-2177 LKLLEKAGR
+2177 LTLLEKTGR

>member
-45 VAPGLPCRVRAA
+45 VAPGLPCQVRAA

-107 SAGFRVRCV
+107 ATGFRVRCV

-123 GRRAGFRDAETVT
+123 GRRGGVRAAETVT
-136 GLVDAPTGA
+136 GLVDAPAGA
-145 VSKVLTV
+145 VSKVLAV
-152 SVLSPGP
+152 SVLSPEP
-159 ESPPGAPPGSP
+159 ESPPGP
-170 RESPPAA
+170 
-177 PPVALPGSPP
+177 
-187 GALPGSPPGALVAE
+187 
-201 PAGALTRGLAG
+201 LTRGLPG
-212 AVLLAEPTGQIIG
+212 AVLLAEPAGQIIG
-225 VVAAGPPGVASH
+225 VVTTVPPGTTPYGTAPYGTTPHGTASYGT
-237 RLDAVP
+237 APP
-243 GTAPHH
+243 GTAPHGIAPHH
-249 LDAVPATAL
+249 LDVVPATAL

-282 PSVILAGLL
+282 PSVILADLL

-323 LADLRAWAAEPAALS
+323 LADLRAWAAEPTALS

-358 VELAET
+358 AELAEA

-379 LTSRALEAL
+379 LTSRTLEAL

-482 AALPAPP
+482 AALPTPP

-512 DERPTPARDGEPP
+512 DERPAPSRDGEPP
-525 AHARDAD
+525 AHADV
-532 LRTQPMRPHGGGLL
+532 RTQPMRPHGGGLL

-561 PAEHERVDDVTAR
+561 PDEHERVDDVTAR

-581 LTASA
+581 LTAPT

-606 HGHTANAARWLTT
+606 HGHTANAARWLGA

-635 LAETESLDELV
+635 LAETEGLDELV

-707 NAALTLFPADR
+707 NAVLTLFPADR
-718 DLAEAASGLLGS
+718 DLAEAASGLLES
-730 GRGAVLGLRALH
+730 GRGAALGLRALH

-753 RAGGDRIALAAGLTW
+753 RASGERTALAEGLSW

-809 FSLGSCLLL
+809 FSLGACLLL

-831 AATRFR
+831 AAARFR

-876 AGGDPDAAAHL
+876 AGGDAGAVAHL
-887 AALASASPRP
+887 AALASAP
-897 SVTPQP
+897 PQP
-903 GPSSFTTWP
+903 PAIPQPAPTATSWP
-912 GPEPTT
+912 GPGPTT
-918 QPGLRPEPSQ
+918 QPGPRSKPPQPGLHPEP
-928 RGLGPEPSHPGV
+928 P
-940 RPESSQRAVR
+940 
-950 PEPTQPGARP
+950 QPGARRQ
-960 EPAFPPPPGAGFQPG
+960 PPLPPQPGGGFQPG

-985 PTVAPPPG
+985 PTVAPPH
-993 TRGVP
+993 
-998 IVTPPSG
+998 G
-1005 ALPVPPVT
+1005 ALPDPTVT
-1013 PPHGTLPIL
+1013 PPHGALP
-1022 PVTPPHGTLPIPTVA
+1022 
-1037 PSHGTR
+1037 S
-1043 GVPTVAPPHGALAV
+1043 
-1057 PAVAPPAGTAVPVPG
+1057 PAVAPPPGMAVPVPG

-1079 EAAEG
+1079 ADG
-1084 GALPELAAC
+1084 GALSELAAC
-1093 LAVAATTAVKGVA
+1093 LTVAVTSAVKGVA
-1106 PTNADLAHH
+1106 PTNRDLAHH

-1142 LRGLAAQEPG
+1142 LRGLAAQEPA

-1168 ARLDDLDAAA
+1168 ARLDDLDAAV

-1197 EHGHAL
+1197 EHSYAL
-1203 IGQLLEL
+1203 TGQLLVL

-1221 AALAPLQ
+1221 AALGPLQ

-1254 ELGRSAD
+1254 ELGRRTD

-1279 DLTAEDGSP
+1279 DLTAENGSP

-1293 EARARAGRPEPVAGR
+1293 EARARARRPDPETGRTGVRPRLPEPAAERAG
-1308 VDGQPWRPEPEAG
+1308 GRPEPEASHAGGSPWLPEPTTG
-1321 RMGGRP
+1321 RMGGLP

-1333 TSRSEEAVVSAERRL
+1333 TSRPEEAVVSAERRL
-1348 VECRRAAE
+1348 VECRQAAE
-1356 AGGTPE
+1356 AGGLPE

-1470 LETAALPRAG
+1470 LETSALSRAG
-1480 AQAAADRLVEL
+1480 AEAAADRLVEL

-1496 SEGLAATS
+1496 SEGLASAF
-1504 ALAGALC
+1504 ALAGVLC
-1511 LQGGARFAG
+1511 LQGGIRFAG
-1520 QDVEGAFQSA
+1520 QDVEGALQSA
-1530 TRALDVVT
+1530 TRALDVLS
-1538 PADDRVLTAA
+1538 PADAAGDRLLNAA

-1560 DEPGA
+1560 HEPGA
-1565 AGPKLSEGVELMTDP
+1565 AGPKLSEGTELMTDP
-1580 PPPELVGVHL
+1580 PPELAGVHL
-1590 RALARLARMR
+1590 LALARLARLR

-1608 GVALYRRMLDTRP
+1608 GIPLYRRMLDIRP
-1621 LPGTDVLGTVIEE
+1621 LPGTDVLGTLIEE
-1634 VSSFPGDPA
+1634 VSGFPGDPS

-1660 PLSSGGGVELH
+1660 PLSSGGGAEVH

-1682 ATAKEGAAKEGAAR
+1682 AAAKEGTAQEGTPQEGTAQEGAAR
-1696 EGAAPE
+1696 EGTAQE
-1702 GRAREG
+1702 GPVQEG
-1708 AAVVCAELAV
+1708 AAREDTARLCAELAV
-1718 RVQRGPAA
+1718 RVYRGLVA
-1726 FSGEHRGRLGLALA
+1726 FSGEHRGQLGLVLA
-1740 ALARVSGQAE
+1740 ELARYGQAD
-1750 PAVLEQAVHLLA
+1750 PAVLEQAVYLLA

-1818 ALAMLDRPQ
+1818 ALAMLERPQ

-1832 ITWSLAELDRAQEAE
+1832 ITWSLAELDRV
-1847 LDRAPEAGPE
+1847 PEAGPE
-1857 LRRVRAQAV
+1857 LRRVRAQAI
-1866 QVRGQALRACGREQ
+1866 QVRGQALRASGRRQ
-1880 EASAHLME
+1880 EALAHLME
-1888 ALRLYTE
+1888 ALRLYTD
-1895 LSEQREAADTAA
+1895 LSEEREAAETAA

-1923 EYAGIAAAGQPP
+1923 GYAGIAAAGQPP

-1959 ADALVEELIP
+1959 ANALVEELIP
-1969 WARRSPDDL
+1969 RARRSPDDL

-2001 EGAEAEARAR
+2001 EGTEAEARAR
-2011 EAIGIYDELLTTGTN
+2011 EAIGIYDELLTTGMH

-2038 LTLASALRMRNL
+2038 LTLASALRMRDL

-2062 AALERFGPGSVVER
+2062 AALERFGSGSSVEQ

-2082 PTQRELLSRAMLM
+2082 PAQRELLSRAMLM

-2177 LKLLEKAGR
+2177 LKLLEKAGK
-2186 RDETAAIEEELQRL
+2186 RDETAAIEAELQRL